1 MTPLEARCLAIFAV
15 VGMSSLGAL
24 ILGQLGQLRGVPLL
38 ALVAIVAA
46 AVVAWRVRDR
56 HPPAPSTVRSVEV
69 IGVIVLC
76 VVLFFRP
83 HEALVQG
90 NDATV
95 YANWGRKVAEA
106 GALAFEDP
114 FVAAMPAAAR
124 AEWFANRTMFRG
136 TGRLSRFPGGFQ
148 VASAD
153 DPTVT
158 ASFAP
163 MFPVVSAVLHRLGIG
178 DRGPLYVSPVFA
190 TFSVV
195 ALFLVAAHLGG
206 RRAGW
211 LAALLTIGTM
221 PQLWFARLP
230 VPEVMAQCF
239 VTVGLLAWLV
249 AQRADRRS
257 LAVAAG
263 FFLGLAG
270 AAKVD
275 LNVLL
280 PVSLAAFGAWQC
292 LAATPRRWLLP
303 WVLAGY
309 CPVVAF
315 NVAHYFIVPADYVP
329 AFERLIERSVLL
341 PYVEPI
347 AVVAVLVV
355 AALALVVWRVRPP
368 LRDRIIG
375 AVLCLGTAG
384 YFANYFVT
392 IPMRFV
398 ETLTTW
404 SWYVPWPVLVVAA
417 AAVVWLV
424 VSGRARRDHGIG
436 LALALL
442 AASGL
447 TYFYS
452 ELESAVHIFT
462 ARRYVPVVLPMM
474 MLVAALGVDAVVRRC
489 TPGFGTSLTWSAGL
503 ILVSLVLRPSLP
515 VIGRSF
521 WSDALSQTA
530 TVARTFQSG
539 SVLLMSPELAG
550 THVAT
555 TLGYMHDANTLLV
568 QDRNP
573 RSGLVV
579 QSVAD
584 WHRAGRQVFFV
595 FGRDGFSTFAPTLRL
610 GEPREAL
617 IEIPMLEATRGR
629 LPQASVMQS
638 IRMRAYPVT
647 RRVLDPVAVD
657 VGDPADDALYDLR
670 GFHEPERTSEGRSF
684 RWTRREASLR
694 VPVSDVLV
702 LTLGGERPAGVPPAE
717 ATVWIAGCQVLDVEL
732 ANVPEDFV
740 IPVPS
745 TSESS
750 VQVTIRTTSFNPA
763 ELGLVQPDVR
773 DLGVRVYRV
782 AFAADLQGQE
792 VDGRTC
798 E

>member
-15 VGMSSLGAL
+15 VGTSSLGAL
-24 ILGQLGQLRGVPLL
+24 ILGQFGQLRGAPLL
-38 ALVAIVAA
+38 ALIPIVAA
-46 AVVAWRVRDR
+46 VIAWRVRDR
-56 HPPAPSTVRSVEV
+56 VPPDPSTARFVEV
-69 IGVIVLC
+69 VGVIALC

-83 HEALVQG
+83 HEAVVQG
-90 NDATV
+90 TDATV
-95 YANWGRKVAEA
+95 YANWGRQVAES
-106 GALAFEDP
+106 GALAFDDP
-114 FVAAMPAAAR
+114 FVAEMPAAAR

-163 MFPVVSAVLHRLGIG
+163 MFPVVSAVLHRLGG

-195 ALFLVAAHLGG
+195 ALFLVATHLGG

-211 LAALLTIGTM
+211 LAALLTMGTM

-263 FFLGLAG
+263 FFLGLSG

-280 PVSLAAFGAWQC
+280 PVVLVVFGAWQC
-292 LAATPRRWLLP
+292 LAATPRHWLLP

-309 CPVVAF
+309 GPVVAF

-329 AFERLIERSVLL
+329 AVERLIGRSVLL
-341 PYVEPI
+341 PFIVPL
-347 AVVAVLVV
+347 AVAAVLAI
-355 AALALVVWRVRPP
+355 AALAVVVWRVRPP
-368 LRDRIIG
+368 LRDRIVG
-375 AVLCLGTAG
+375 AVLCLGAAG
-384 YFANYFVT
+384 YFANYFAT
-392 IPMRFV
+392 FRMRFV
-398 ETLTTW
+398 ETLATW
-404 SWYVPWPVLVVAA
+404 NWYVPWPVLVVAA

-424 VSGRARRDHGIG
+424 ASGRARRDHGIG

-442 AASGL
+442 VTFGV

-474 MLVAALGVDAVVRRC
+474 MLVVALGVDAVVRRC
-489 TPGFGTSLTWSAGL
+489 TPGLGTWLTWSAGL

-530 TVARTFQSG
+530 AVARTFPPG
-539 SVLLMSPELAG
+539 AVLLMSPSSPG
-550 THVAT
+550 RTSRPPWAT
-555 TLGYMHDANTLLV
+555 RT
-568 QDRNP
+568 
-573 RSGLVV
+573 
-579 QSVAD
+579 
-584 WHRAGRQVFFV
+584 
-595 FGRDGFSTFAPTLRL
+595 APTRCWCRT
-610 GEPREAL
+610 G
-617 IEIPMLEATRGR
+617 TRGQVWSCSR
-629 LPQASVMQS
+629 WRTGSEPDARCSSCSGGMVSRRSRRRCAWAS
-638 IRMRAYPVT
+638 RAS
-647 RRVLDPVAVD
+647 R
-657 VGDPADDALYDLR
+657 
-670 GFHEPERTSEGRSF
+670 
-684 RWTRREASLR
+684 
-694 VPVSDVLV
+694 
-702 LTLGGERPAGVPPAE
+702 
-717 ATVWIAGCQVLDVEL
+717 
-732 ANVPEDFV
+732 
-740 IPVPS
+740 
-745 TSESS
+745 
-750 VQVTIRTTSFNPA
+750 
-763 ELGLVQPDVR
+763 
-773 DLGVRVYRV
+773 
-782 AFAADLQGQE
+782 
-792 VDGRTC
+792 
-798 E
+798 